1 MEDKY
6 LFIACAASLITT
18 VIYLKRIFSPI
29 TRLLKYELHNK
40 TKRRTRTMTNDVV
53 LREEGKDFEE
63 LGQQR

>member
-6 LFIACAASLITT
+6 LFIACAPSLITT

-29 TRLLKYELHNK
+29 TRLLKYELCNK
-40 TKRRTRTMTNDVV
+40 TKRTRTMTNDGV
-53 LREEGKDFEE
+53 LREKGKDFEE